1 MSLTGEIQPRYQADL
16 GFRVGGKILER
27 PVDVGTQVKK
37 GELLARL
44 DPQQYRQDFEVA
56 KAEVAKADAEV
67 SRSQAQESRQR
78 QLLKNGHTTQ
88 VNYDQA
94 LKTFKTAEA
103 QANAVR
109 AKQVQASENLGY
121 TDLEADAEGV
131 ISAIGAEPGQVVS
144 AGQMVVR
151 LAQPGEREAVF
162 NVAEAAFKNPQ
173 KDPTVAVRLVS
184 DPEIKT
190 EGKVRYVS
198 PQADPDDPHLYSPGF
213 AARCTAANAAR
224 RQCRRH
230 RHRGPGAGHHA
241 PGHRALRQGRQA
253 GGVARRRRPYR
264 AAEADHG
271 GALSGQFGRRRLRAD
286 TRRDRRHRRRAKAG
300 SRRKSAADRGKH
312 RTMTGFNLSEW
323 AIHHRSFVWFMM
335 IAFVVAG
342 VLSYSR
348 LGREEDPAF
357 TIKTMIVQAQWPGA
371 TIEDMMLQVTDRI
384 EKKLQ
389 ETPSLYYL
397 KSYTKPGVSTIYVNL
412 LDTTPKSA
420 VPEIWYQVRKKVADI
435 KGTLPQGVVGP
446 SFNDEFGD
454 VFGIIYAFTADGFT
468 KRELRDYVEEA
479 RTEILTVKNA
489 AKAQLIGAQDQKI
502 LSRVR
507 HQATGRARRQ
517 SRRDHQRAARAERGR
532 ALWRG
537 ANEPREIRGPRL
549 RRLWLG

>member
-1 MSLTGEIQPRYQADL
+1 MASGGRRFFSAVVVLAAALALTGCGKEEKAAAPQIRPVRTVTVEPRESGETLSLTGEIQPRYQADL

-131 ISAIGAEPGQVVS
+131 ISAIGAEPGQVVG

-198 PQADPDDPHLYSPGF
+198 PQADPTTRTFTVRVSLPDAPPQMRLGANVVGTVTVAQAPAITLPG
-213 AARCTAANAAR
+213 TALFDKGGKPAVWLV
-224 RQCRRH
+224 
-230 RHRGPGAGHHA
+230 GADHTVQLK
-241 PGHRALRQGRQA
+241 PIT
-253 GGVARRRRPYR
+253 VARYQ
-264 AAEADHG
+264 DNSVVVG
-271 GALSGQFGRRRLRAD
+271 SGLTPG
-286 TRRDRRHRRRAKAG
+286 
-300 SRRKSAADRGKH
+300 
-312 RTMTGFNLSEW
+312 E
-323 AIHHRSFVWFMM
+323 I
-335 IAFVVAG
+335 VVTAG
-342 VLSYSR
+342 VQKLVPGEKVR
-348 LGREEDPAF
+348 LIAAS
-357 TIKTMIVQAQWPGA
+357 TAQ
-371 TIEDMMLQVTDRI
+371 
-384 EKKLQ
+384 
-389 ETPSLYYL
+389 
-397 KSYTKPGVSTIYVNL
+397 
-412 LDTTPKSA
+412 
-420 VPEIWYQVRKKVADI
+420 
-435 KGTLPQGVVGP
+435 
-446 SFNDEFGD
+446 
-454 VFGIIYAFTADGFT
+454 
-468 KRELRDYVEEA
+468 
-479 RTEILTVKNA
+479 
-489 AKAQLIGAQDQKI
+489 
-502 LSRVR
+502 
-507 HQATGRARRQ
+507 
-517 SRRDHQRAARAERGR
+517 
-532 ALWRG
+532 
-537 ANEPREIRGPRL
+537 
-549 RRLWLG
+549 